1 MMGSHRAALAPIL
14 ISHRKRIM
22 AGSIK
27 RAVLASSLGLLA
39 GCTLYRPMPLPEAD
53 TRPDS
58 VAKLTVDASQM
69 PFGDLRAHP
78 FDPTKPLDGDDLAM
92 IAVVHN
98 PQLRLARDD
107 LAVAQAQS
115 FAAGLLPDPQIAL
128 TRDHPIGSD
137 TAGTTNAYSANISE
151 DIIGLLQH
159 ASHKRSADD
168 DLRRVNLECLWQEW
182 QVVSQVKLN
191 WLRLKREDAQM
202 DLLESTRKLLAPR
215 VAASRAALAA
225 GNATHDDA
233 SSDEVALANVE
244 RQINELERNR
254 LADRAA
260 LNDMLGLANGA
271 QLTLAHAPTAAEPD
285 AAHIRADLSPR
296 IAKRPDM
303 QALAAGYDSQEEAF
317 RSAVLAQFPILNV
330 GLTRARDTGGVS
342 TLGFGLSLSL
352 PIFNGG
358 RGDIAVAKAT
368 RQRLYDE
375 YQSRLGD
382 ARSEVETALANLTLL
397 HEQLARSRAGLHD
410 LEALARHADAAYAR
424 GNMLGADYVRLKSS
438 LLDRQTEI
446 LNLQEA
452 AAEQTLALET
462 LLGPNLAQ
470 PASAGDKK

>member
-1 MMGSHRAALAPIL
+1 
-14 ISHRKRIM
+14 M
-22 AGSIK
+22 AGLFKLTVS
-27 RAVLASSLGLLA
+27 AGGLALLA
-39 GCTLYRPMPLPEAD
+39 GCTIYRPMPLPREEA
-53 TRPDS
+53 RPDS
-58 VAKLTVDASQM
+58 VAKLTVDVVQM
-69 PFGDLRAHP
+69 PFGELRAHP

-115 FAAGLLPDPQIAL
+115 FAAGLLPDPQISL
-128 TRDHPIGSD
+128 SRDHPIGGN
-137 TAGTTNAYSANISE
+137 TAGLTNAYSANITE
-151 DIIGLLQH
+151 DLIGLLQH
-159 ASHKRSADD
+159 AAHKRGAEDE
-168 DLRRVNLECLWQEW
+168 LKRVNLECLWQEW
-182 QVVSQVKLN
+182 QVVSQVKLT
-191 WLRLKREDAQM
+191 WLRIKGEDAQM
-202 DLLESTRKLLAPR
+202 DLLQDTRKLLAPR

-225 GNATHDDA
+225 GNTTHDAA
-233 SSDEVALANVE
+233 SGDEVALAGVE

-254 LADRAA
+254 VADRAA

-271 QLTLAHAPTAAEPD
+271 PLTLADVQSPIELD
-285 AAHIRADLSPR
+285 AARIRTDLAAR
-296 IAKRPDM
+296 IAQRPDM
-303 QALAAGYDSQEEAF
+303 QALAAGYASQEEAF
-317 RSAVLAQFPILNV
+317 RSAVLAQFPVLNV

-382 ARSEVETALANLTLL
+382 ARSEVQTALANQALL
-397 HEQLARSRAGLHD
+397 RDQLVRSQAGLRD
-410 LEALARHADAAYAR
+410 LQALAKHADAAYAH
-424 GNMLGADYVRLKSS
+424 GDMLGADYVRLKSS

-462 LLGPNLAQ
+462 LLGPNLAT
-470 PASAGDKK
+470 PAAGDTK